1 MRVRVPMLV
10 GSVVAAAALSLG
22 GGPAQAVDPVTIANG
37 ILATAG
43 GCRTDVLPLIRACT
57 AQEALTASPPVQLEL
72 LPQSTAIVVL
82 GAGLLPDG
90 TIRPVLDER
99 LRSGLDLANRFP
111 QAPIIVSGG
120 APKSGVTEAAAMARW
135 LVDRGIPRERITLED
150 RSGSTVEN
158 AVNTDH
164 ILRDRGLLGAT
175 VVTSRNHLA
184 RALVDFRTAVD
195 GRIPVT
201 GVVAD

>member
-10 GSVVAAAALSLG
+10 GSVVAATAVSLG
-22 GGPAQAVDPVTIANG
+22 GAAQAADPVTIANG
-37 ILATAG
+37 ILSMAG

-57 AQEALTASPPVQLEL
+57 AREALTNSPPVQLEL
-72 LPQSTAIVVL
+72 IPQSTAIVVL

-99 LRSGLDLANRFP
+99 LRAGIDLANLFP

-120 APKSGVTEAAAMARW
+120 APKSGVTEAGAMAQW
-135 LVDRGIPRERITLED
+135 LVDRGMPRERITLED

-158 AVNTDH
+158 AVNTDR
-164 ILRDRGLLGAT
+164 ILEERGLLGAT
-175 VVTSRNHLA
+175 VVTSRDHLA
-184 RALVDFRTAVD
+184 RALVDFRSAVD